1 MAHATFAEPTPP
13 ARYVFDF
20 HSDFSAIL
28 PTQRRHPD
36 DAAPSLARLLAQRF
50 YADDAQASAK
60 GELLLFDYA
69 LSLMI
74 DPASNPF
81 VRLLRKANRAE
92 YEPAE
97 CVAENLY
104 IACQAMAADAGYAAQ
119 ASALPPQSPAL
130 YALVGREIVAPALA
144 SASAPDARLRA
155 SVRYF
160 NDALYSASRH
170 APSDDACVLRRHFVQ
185 RLCQGDPASY
195 AGWSEAQK
203 AGYRQWAMATFDAL
217 REDGVLLAQS
227 VATAEQ
233 IRPLAK
239 FAQHYNAR
247 YGTDYRLLVHTPQ
260 RGLPAGAL
268 TTYLADKVEPLLAG
282 QGEGYASIVGLA
294 MSGTQNK
301 ASDYAELLAWLQAK
315 APALRGNFGG
325 SDGARA
331 LRAIVRIDCAE
342 GSGVGAENRS
352 LIGGCIQQAG
362 EPDPAFH
369 AALSA
374 RVRDAWSAAQATQE
388 QASPGIATPRGLFE
402 AVFGHTAFAHAGIEL
417 RRFDI
422 DAPLS
427 RACAGARAKRNAMA
441 LVEALDQPSAT
452 PATDRYHALALGNP
466 VYAFRV
472 GHDHHHRSYLMSR
485 YPWLAF
491 DTTLGGDAI
500 AGASALLQPAQD
512 NRLDRGDRRPRNDV
526 ESDVLDVV
534 GDAVLGA
541 KAQGLSQAKVAKFVE
556 LAWADALAAT
566 LQQHRA
572 FLQQQLTDALAPI
585 HDPAQDDVLFDLYC
599 KLVLY
604 CAGDKP
610 AAALRYQALVRA
622 FLPFQ
627 NWRSCLLGSDGQGVS
642 GTTAQHGY
650 LRMQA
655 LLIHTLRPDDH
666 GVVQEEAL
674 NAVAALLRKL
684 ALGYWKAT
692 IGQPGI
698 LQNEADPP
706 HHAASAGVGGP
717 AAGGDEAKSVAS
729 RAATSD
735 GTGTAMDGSD
745 EDRRQAPSTPLT
757 TATDLSQAD
766 AAAQGPVLPE
776 PAPERPAQSELDER
790 LRALSDP
797 KQLEALIKLLKMH

>member
-1 MAHATFAEPTPP
+1 MAPATFAEQTPL
-13 ARYVFDF
+13 ARYIFDF
-20 HSDFSAIL
+20 HSHFSAIL
-28 PTQRRHPD
+28 PTQRTHPD
-36 DAAPSLARLLAQRF
+36 DTGPSLARLLAQRF
-50 YADDAQASAK
+50 YADDAQAAAK

-81 VRLLRKANRAE
+81 ARLLRKANRAE
-92 YEPAE
+92 YEAAE

-104 IACQAMAADAGYAAQ
+104 IACQAMAADAGYSAQ
-119 ASALPPQSPAL
+119 ALALPPQSPAL

-144 SASAPDARLRA
+144 SAPDARLRA
-155 SVRYF
+155 LVRYF

-170 APSDDACVLRRHFVQ
+170 VPSDDAGVLRRHFVQ
-185 RLCQGDPASY
+185 RLCGGDPASD
-195 AGWSEAQK
+195 GSWSEVQK
-203 AGYRQWAMATFDAL
+203 ASYRQWAMATFDAL

-227 VATAEQ
+227 VVPEEQ
-233 IRPLAK
+233 IRPLAEL
-239 FAQHYNAR
+239 AQHYNAR
-247 YGTDYRLLVHTPQ
+247 YGTDYRLLVHAPQ

-282 QGEGYASIVGLA
+282 QGEGYASIVGLS

-325 SDGARA
+325 DGARA
-331 LRAIVRIDCAE
+331 RRAIVRIDCAE

-352 LIGGCIQQAG
+352 LIGGCIHQAG

-369 AALSA
+369 VALSA
-374 RVRDAWSAAQATQE
+374 RVRDAWSAAQASQE
-388 QASPGIATPRGLFE
+388 GASPAIATPRGLFE
-402 AVFGHTAFAHAGIEL
+402 AVFAHTAFAHAGLEL
-417 RRFDI
+417 RRFDV

-427 RACAGARAKRNAMA
+427 RARAGARAKRNAMA

-452 PATDRYHALALGNP
+452 PATDRYHALARDNP
-466 VYAFRV
+466 LYAFRI
-472 GHDHHHRSYLMSR
+472 GHDHHHRGYLVSS

-512 NRLDRGDRRPRNDV
+512 DRLDRGDHRPRSDV
-526 ESDVLDVV
+526 ESDVLAVV
-534 GDAVLGA
+534 GDAVLGV

-556 LAWADALAAT
+556 LAWADGLAAT
-566 LQQHRA
+566 LQHHRA

-599 KLVLY
+599 QLVLY

-642 GTTAQHGY
+642 RTTAQHGY

-666 GVVQEEAL
+666 GALQEDVL
-674 NAVAALLRKL
+674 NAVAAVLRKL

-692 IGQPGI
+692 IGQPGA
-698 LQNEADPP
+698 LQNDADPP
-706 HHAASAGVGGP
+706 RHAAPQDGNGPASGGEGVQHAASQ
-717 AAGGDEAKSVAS
+717 
-729 RAATSD
+729 AATSD
-735 GTGTAMDGSD
+735 RTGTAMDGID
-745 EDRRQAPSTPLT
+745 DDRRQAPSTPRT

-766 AAAQGPVLPE
+766 AAAQEPALPE
-776 PAPERPAQSELDER
+776 PAPERPAQYNFDEMKRSLGNREHLD
-790 LRALSDP
+790 
-797 KQLEALIKLLKMH
+797 ALIKLLRPH